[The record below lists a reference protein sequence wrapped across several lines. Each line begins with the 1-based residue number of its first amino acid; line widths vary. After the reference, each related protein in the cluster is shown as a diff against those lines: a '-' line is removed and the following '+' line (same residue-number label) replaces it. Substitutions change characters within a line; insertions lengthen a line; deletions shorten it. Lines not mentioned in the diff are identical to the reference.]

1 MKTDFHKLVKHNH
14 RLEGFK
20 NLTNMIVGAFRCI
33 ICI

>member
-20 NLTNMIVGAFRCI
+20 KLTNKILGAF
-33 ICI
+33 